1 MTSKVI
7 LPDSLC
13 DDELVNYIAL
23 RYSLTPTQVI
33 NLFLKQDGVI
43 CAPDNACNPTLH
55 LEENEMAIFR
65 DMGIKP
71 TCIEFVDDYN
81 LYS

>member
-1 MTSKVI
+1 MSKVI
-7 LPDSLC
+7 LPGSLC

-23 RYSLTPTQVI
+23 RHSLTPTQVI
-33 NLFLKQDGVI
+33 NLFLRQDGVI
-43 CAPDNACNPTLH
+43 CDPDNAGNPALH

-71 TCIEFVDDYN
+71 TCIEFVG
-81 LYS
+81 

>member
-23 RYSLTPTQVI
+23 RYSITPTQVI

-43 CAPDNACNPTLH
+43 YDPDNADNPPLH

-71 TCIEFVDDYN
+71 TCIEFFYD
-81 LYS
+81 

>member
-13 DDELVNYIAL
+13 HDELVNYIAL
-23 RYSLTPTQVI
+23 RYSITPTQVI

-43 CAPDNACNPTLH
+43 YDPDNADNPALH

>member
-43 CAPDNACNPTLH
+43 YDPDNADNPALH
-55 LEENEMAIFR
+55 LEENEMTIFR